1 MQTYPNAFRFR
12 LACSDLH
19 SSRVSF
25 AEAQRV
31 RRALLGDQ
39 QNYRSAHRAGVIQSE
54 PRELEASRSCSVSL
68 PSPKLHPSRRTCPPD
83 PGDPPRLCPAREWP
97 SRHGRNAVP
106 ESQDAAQEEPVPAGG
121 HRLRGRVRLQ
131 GARVALPQLQ
141 PEAGADAH
149 AGGADGARA
158 AGVQPQPAGAA
169 AVRLKPHRRQGLVPS
184 ALRRLRLALHRHQR
198 QVPAGEPAAAD
209 RSPEPALLLQ
219 LLAAVLPVPARVRG
233 SGARRVAAAAADVRG
248 VRAAAGAHA
257 ARAAVRCAG
266 VPGARH
272 RHGDVG
278 DGEDAAAVES
288 GEFSAGRAVTHE
300 RHTCDSGAQKQS

>member
-1 MQTYPNAFRFR
+1 M
-12 LACSDLH
+12 
-19 SSRVSF
+19 
-25 AEAQRV
+25 
-31 RRALLGDQ
+31 
-39 QNYRSAHRAGVIQSE
+39 
-54 PRELEASRSCSVSL
+54 
-68 PSPKLHPSRRTCPPD
+68 
-83 PGDPPRLCPAREWP
+83 
-97 SRHGRNAVP
+97 
-106 ESQDAAQEEPVPAGG
+106 PAGG

-131 GARVALPQLQ
+131 GARVALPQLQQ

-233 SGARRVAAAAADVRG
+233 PEHGVWQLLLLTFVAYALLPVRTLLALLFG
-248 VRAAAGAHA
+248 VLVSLAHA
-257 ARAAVRCAG
+257 IVTATSVTAKTQRLW
-266 VPGARH
+266 
-272 RHGDVG
+272 
-278 DGEDAAAVES
+278 
-288 GEFSAGRAVTHE
+288 RAVSSALDEQSLMRDTHVTLE
-300 RHTCDSGAQKQS
+300 HRSSHKQHRCICSNRQQYIVWVKIIHLYFMPKNIMILRSCSMKIFSKRPTVNISKLNY

>member
-1 MQTYPNAFRFR
+1 M
-12 LACSDLH
+12 
-19 SSRVSF
+19 
-25 AEAQRV
+25 
-31 RRALLGDQ
+31 
-39 QNYRSAHRAGVIQSE
+39 
-54 PRELEASRSCSVSL
+54 
-68 PSPKLHPSRRTCPPD
+68 
-83 PGDPPRLCPAREWP
+83 
-97 SRHGRNAVP
+97 
-106 ESQDAAQEEPVPAGG
+106 PAGG

-288 GEFSAGRAVTHE
+288 GEFSADEQSLMRDTHVTLEH
-300 RHTCDSGAQKQS
+300 RSSHKQHRCICSNRQQYTVWVKIIHLYFMPKNIMIVRSCSMKIFSKRPTVNISKLNY